1 MHFSAEER
9 TAENVSGQICKELQ
23 EVFGDKISDIK
34 VDDMEDDD
42 PDGNYP
48 QFFPRFVIKFL
59 AYDYFTVFLAVEGSQ
74 FNCGVVYMDVRYVP
88 LIQGRHYYTDE
99 DFRECLAQISE
110 EIALRIPDKF
120 LRSRGWL

>member
-1 MHFSAEER
+1 MYFSPEEN

-34 VDDMEDDD
+34 VVGMEN
-42 PDGNYP
+42 GKYR

-59 AYDYFTVFLAVEGSQ
+59 AYDYYTVALAGEGGL
-74 FNCGVVYMDVRYVP
+74 FDCGIMYMDELYVP
-88 LIQGRHYYTDE
+88 LIEGWHEYTDE

-120 LRSRGWL
+120 LKSRGWL

>member
-1 MHFSAEER
+1 MYFSAEER
-9 TAENVSGQICKELQ
+9 TAENVSREICKELQ
-23 EVFGDKISDIK
+23 KVFGDKISDIK
-34 VDDMEDDD
+34 VVDMEDDD

-48 QFFPRFVIKFL
+48 QFFPRFAIEFS
-59 AYDYFTVFLAVEGSQ
+59 AYNYFTIVFSVEGSSYGCSIG
-74 FNCGVVYMDVRYVP
+74 NADNRYVP
-88 LIQGRHYYTDE
+88 LIRGRRYYTNK

>member
-1 MHFSAEER
+1 MYFSAEER
-9 TAENVSGQICKELQ
+9 TAENVSREICKELQ
-23 EVFGDKISDIK
+23 KVFGDKISDIK
-34 VDDMEDDD
+34 VDDMED
-42 PDGNYP
+42 GRYQ

-59 AYDYFTVFLAVEGSQ
+59 AYDYFTVFLAAEGSQ
-74 FNCGVVYMDVRYVP
+74 FNCGVVYMDERYVP

>member
-1 MHFSAEER
+1 MYFSAEER

-23 EVFGDKISDIK
+23 EVFGDKIADIK
-34 VDDMEDDD
+34 VVDMEN
-42 PDGNYP
+42 GKYR
-48 QFFPRFVIKFL
+48 QYYPRFAIEFS
-59 AYDYFTVFLAVEGSQ
+59 AYNYFTIVFSVEGSSYGCSVG
-74 FNCGVVYMDVRYVP
+74 NADNRYIP
-88 LIQGRHYYTDE
+88 LIEGWHYYTDE

>member
-1 MHFSAEER
+1 MYFSAEER

-34 VDDMEDDD
+34 VVGMEDDD

-48 QFFPRFVIKFL
+48 QFFTVFSILFL
-59 AYDYFTVFLAVEGSQ
+59 AYDYFMIIFSAEGTSYG
-74 FNCGVVYMDVRYVP
+74 CGVKQVDNRYVP
-88 LIQGRHYYTDE
+88 LIRGRRYYTNE